1 MCEDSAR
8 PVKLLILTSLTELAH
23 GKKCC
28 SVNNGKPH
36 VHRIKAEN
44 QRHEKVHV
52 RGNVTTRSGLGQ
64 LAFAKG
70 ASSGQQWSVDFLA
83 YGQKITSEAANIL
96 VQTVQKSAEDIEA
109 NLEYKYD
116 DPWSNAYS
124 SLTLTVG
131 VQL

>member
-1 MCEDSAR
+1 MCEDSAN
-8 PVKLLILTSLTELAH
+8 PVKLLILTSLSEVVT

-52 RGNVTTRSGLGQ
+52 RGHVTTRSGLGQ
-64 LAFAKG
+64 LKFAKTGNSG
-70 ASSGQQWSVDFLA
+70 AQWAVDFLA
-83 YGQKITSEAANIL
+83 YGQRITSEAADI
-96 VQTVQKSAEDIEA
+96 VVHTVQKTGEDIEA
-109 NLEYKYD
+109 NLEYRFD
-116 DPWSNAYS
+116 DPWDKNYS
-124 SLTLTVG
+124 SLTLTIP